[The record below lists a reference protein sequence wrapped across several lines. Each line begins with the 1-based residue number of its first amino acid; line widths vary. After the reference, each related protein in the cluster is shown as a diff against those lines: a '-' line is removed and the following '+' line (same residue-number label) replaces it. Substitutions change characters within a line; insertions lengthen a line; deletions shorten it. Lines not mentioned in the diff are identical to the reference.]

1 MAETL
6 DQDTD
11 AGRQKPGVSTT
22 TPEVRVWFVREVIPL
37 EPALTHYLQR
47 NWRNRSDIADL
58 RQEVYARVFEAARA
72 RIPEHTHTFVFTT
85 ARNLLID
92 RVRRDQVV
100 PIEAAADLDLLEFAR
115 DVPGPERSVI
125 ARDDL
130 RRLQDALAQLPPR
143 CRQAVILRKVEGL
156 SLREIAERMGI
167 AVKTVKAHLNDGV
180 RALADMRFGDESRGK
195 S

>member
-1 MAETL
+1 MAEIS
-6 DQDTD
+6 DQGPH
-11 AGRQKPGVSTT
+11 AERQHPGVTTT
-22 TPEVRVWFVREVIPL
+22 TPEVRAWFVREVIPL
-37 EPALTHYLQR
+37 EPDLTHYLQR

-58 RQEVYARVFEAARA
+58 RQEVYARVFEAAHKG
-72 RIPEHTHTFVFTT
+72 IPEHPHTFVFTT

-92 RVRRDQVV
+92 KVRHDQVV
-100 PIEAAADLDLLEFAR
+100 PIEAAADLDLLEFGH
-115 DVPGPERSVI
+115 DIPNPERHAI

-130 RRLQDALAQLPPR
+130 RRLQEALAQLPPR

-156 SLREIAERMGI
+156 SLREISERMGI

-180 RALADMRFGDESRGK
+180 RALADMRFGDEGRGK